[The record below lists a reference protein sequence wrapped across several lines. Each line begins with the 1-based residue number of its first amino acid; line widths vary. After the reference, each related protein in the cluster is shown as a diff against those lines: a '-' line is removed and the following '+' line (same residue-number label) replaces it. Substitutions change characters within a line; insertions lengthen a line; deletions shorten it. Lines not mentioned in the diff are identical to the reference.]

1 MFLKQSASKS
11 YQQGSALVVA
21 VFIIVVMLAIVLA
34 LSRILLSS
42 SDSVVYEVQGSR
54 ALFAAQSG
62 MELALTELFPRTGVS
77 NCSSWTFNFSIAGL
91 TGCQAQVQC
100 TAQAIVSEQLNQL
113 YLLQST
119 ASCNANEFITSR
131 SIELEVRQ

>member
-1 MFLKQSASKS
+1 MSRKLASVNTK
-11 YQQGSALVVA
+11 QQGSALVVA

-42 SDSVVYEVQGSR
+42 GDSVVYEVQGTR

-62 MELALTELFPRTGVS
+62 MELALTELFPRSGAA
-77 NCSSWTFNFSIAGL
+77 NCSNWAFNFAAAGL

-100 TAQAIVSEQLNQL
+100 SAQAIASPELSQL

>member
-1 MFLKQSASKS
+1 MSLKLAPTKIS
-11 YQQGSALVVA
+11 QQGSALVVA

-42 SDSVVYEVQGSR
+42 SDSVVYEVQGTR

-62 MELALTELFPRTGVS
+62 MELALTELFPRSGVA
-77 NCSSWTFNFSIAGL
+77 NCSNWTFNFAAAGL
-91 TGCQAQVQC
+91 TNCEAQVQC
-100 TAQAIVSEQLNQL
+100 TAQAVASPQLSQM

>member
-1 MFLKQSASKS
+1 MSLKQVPTKTP
-11 YQQGSALVVA
+11 QRGSALVVA

-42 SDSVVYEVQGSR
+42 SDSVVYEVQGTR

-62 MELALTELFPRTGVS
+62 MELALTELFPRTGAS
-77 NCSSWTFNFSIAGL
+77 NCSNWTFNFNTAGL
-91 TGCQAQVQC
+91 SGCQAQVQC
-100 TAQAIVSEQLNQL
+100 SAQAIASEQLNQL
-113 YLLQST
+113 YQLQSS

-131 SIELEVRQ
+131 SIVLEVRQ

>member
-1 MFLKQSASKS
+1 MSLKLVSVRTK
-11 YQQGSALVVA
+11 QQGSALVVA

-42 SDSVVYEVQGSR
+42 SDSVVYEVQGTR

-62 MELALTELFPRTGVS
+62 IELALTELFPRSGANSCS
-77 NCSSWTFNFSIAGL
+77 NWTFNFATAGL
-91 TGCQAQVQC
+91 TGCEAQVQC
-100 TAQAIVSEQLNQL
+100 SAQPVASEQLSQL

>member
-1 MFLKQSASKS
+1 MSLKPAVCKR

-62 MELALTELFPRTGVS
+62 MELALTELFPRSGAS
-77 NCSSWTFNFSIAGL
+77 NCSSWTFNFSTAGL

-100 TAQAIVSEQLNQL
+100 TAQAIASEQLNQL

>member
-1 MFLKQSASKS
+1 MFLKLALTKTK
-11 YQQGSALVVA
+11 QQGSALVVA

-42 SDSVVYEVQGSR
+42 SDSVVYEVQGTR

-62 MELALTELFPRTGVS
+62 MELALTELFPRAGAS
-77 NCSSWTFNFSIAGL
+77 NCSSWNFSFATAGL
-91 TGCQAQVQC
+91 TGCEAQVQC
-100 TAQAIVSEQLNQL
+100 TARAIASPELSQLF
-113 YLLQST
+113 LLQST

>member
-1 MFLKQSASKS
+1 MSLKLALSQNK
-11 YQQGSALVVA
+11 QHGSALVVA

-42 SDSVVYEVQGSR
+42 SDSVVYEVQGTR

-62 MELALTELFPRTGVS
+62 MELALTELFPRSGAS
-77 NCSSWTFNFSIAGL
+77 NCSNWTCNFGTAGL
-91 TGCQAQVQC
+91 TGCEARVQC
-100 TAQAIVSEQLNQL
+100 TAQAITSPQLSQL

>member
-1 MFLKQSASKS
+1 MSLNAKLLSSRQT
-11 YQQGSALVVA
+11 GSALVVA

-42 SDSVVYEVQGSR
+42 SDSVVYEVQGTR

-62 MELALTELFPRTGVS
+62 MELALTELFPRSGVS
-77 NCSSWTFNFSIAGL
+77 NCSNWSFNFATAGL
-91 TGCQAQVQC
+91 TGCEASVQC
-100 TAQAIVSEQLNQL
+100 TAQPVTSPQLSQL
-113 YLLQST
+113 YQLQST

>member
-1 MFLKQSASKS
+1 MSLKLASTKTS
-11 YQQGSALVVA
+11 QQGSALVVA

-42 SDSVVYEVQGSR
+42 SDSVVYEVQGTR

-62 MELALTELFPRTGVS
+62 MELALTELFPRSGTA
-77 NCSSWTFNFSIAGL
+77 NCSNWTFNFATAGL
-91 TGCQAQVQC
+91 TGCEAQVQC
-100 TAQAIVSEQLNQL
+100 TAQAIASPQLSQL
-113 YLLQST
+113 YQLQST

>member
-1 MFLKQSASKS
+1 MFLKLAISKTK
-11 YQQGSALVVA
+11 QQGSALVVA

-42 SDSVVYEVQGSR
+42 SDSVVYEVQGTR

-62 MELALTELFPRTGVS
+62 MELALTELFPRSGAS
-77 NCSSWTFNFSIAGL
+77 NCSSWTFNFAAPGL
-91 TGCQAQVQC
+91 TGCDAQVQC
-100 TAQAIVSEQLNQL
+100 TAQAIASEQLSQL

-131 SIELEVRQ
+131 TIALEVRQ